1 MILTEEQLKILV
13 SRVMSKLNEEGQRVK
28 LKVPAPV
35 VGPSTPPLPLQQP
48 ETDMEPEMT
57 DQPIPEPEEK
67 KPFGKE
73 KFDAGIDVDEDAD
86 PKNYIEKLTGKLAQ
100 KLRSYNETQKDSDLN
115 KFVINSIIPA
125 SIPSMD
131 KEDTNDVIKK
141 VEDNIA
147 KQVIEP
153 VNDAPNEPVSDA
165 GNIPEEQPVQQES
178 IEPNIDDLV
187 SEIFSN
193 RKMKTVKNNRKI
205 DNKFGLPK
213 FK

>member
-1 MILTEEQLKILV
+1 MILTEDQFKILV
-13 SRVMSKLNEEGQRVK
+13 SRLMSKLNEEGQRVK
-28 LKVPAPV
+28 LKVPTPV
-35 VGPSTPPLPLQQP
+35 VGPSTPPLSPQQP
-48 ETDMEPEMT
+48 EMDMEPEVPA
-57 DQPIPEPEEK
+57 QPIPEPEETNA
-67 KPFGKE
+67 FGKE

-131 KEDTNDVIKK
+131 KEDADDVIKK

-147 KQVIEP
+147 KQVVEPVNDTPNEP
-153 VNDAPNEPVSDA
+153 VNDAPEA
-165 GNIPEEQPVQQES
+165 PEEQPVQEES